1 MEFRPLTWLRSLHAK
16 LFILTALVTSALTIG
31 VAYSIVRNSRREF
44 QEYTRRI
51 VVEAAQTVETDV
63 VQRDPQFKDPRK
75 LEELL
80 QSIAGEDRAV
90 FQIDVFKRGENGKVE
105 LVRSSG
111 DESDVDWNPDALA
124 PYLDL
129 QSPQNSLVDLD
140 GGGQAWKCYL
150 PIANPR
156 PHRPSIG
163 LIRAYCDLQ
172 RWEDVWN
179 ANLHK
184 TYRTLPPVLAAEFIL
199 LWVILR
205 SLISDPLAGLVK
217 AMERLEQGEAGARAE
232 VQRRDELGYLA
243 ARFNAMAQR
252 LQRASKEREDLI
264 HEIQQLNAGLQD
276 RIGTALVELQDKNN
290 ELGQLVERVS
300 LLREELSQQERL
312 AVAGQLSATFAHEV
326 GTPLNLVNGHL
337 QILQSQAG
345 LPEKATE
352 RLGLIQSQIQ
362 RVSDIVRRLLDMTR
376 RPQLAKGE
384 LHLDAFLQDLQALWA
399 PTVATHGVQV
409 HRLVP
414 PDCVLDADRKQ
425 MEQLFLNLVNNA
437 LDAMPEGGAV
447 TLRAARLPGPEGLW
461 EIRVEDSGQGIPA
474 EALPQVFKPMFT
486 TKPEGKGTGLGL
498 PICREIVRGHG
509 GDIRIESEDGK
520 GTAVVFTLP
529 EAKAVTLA

>member
-1 MEFRPLTWLRSLHAK
+1 MEFRPLAWLRSLHAK
-16 LFILTALVTSALTIG
+16 LFIVTALVTSALTIG

-44 QEYTRRI
+44 QEYTRHL

-63 VQRDPQFKDPRK
+63 VERDPQFKDPRK

-90 FQIDVFKRGENGKVE
+90 FQIDVFKRVDGGKVE

-111 DESDVDWNPDALA
+111 EEDQVDWNPDLGS
-124 PYLDL
+124 YLDIP
-129 QSPQNSLVDLD
+129 SSQNSLVDLE

-163 LIRAYCDLQ
+163 LVRAYCDLE
-172 RWEDVWN
+172 RWEAVWR
-179 ANLHK
+179 ANLQK
-184 TYRTLPPVLAAEFIL
+184 TYRTLPPVLAGEFIL

-205 SLISDPLAGLVK
+205 WLISDPLTGLVK
-217 AMERLEQGEAGARAE
+217 AMERLEQGEADARAE

-252 LQRASKEREDLI
+252 LQRASREREDLI
-264 HEIQQLNAGLQD
+264 REIQQLNSGLQD
-276 RIGTALVELQDKNN
+276 RISVALSELQEKNR

-300 LLREELSQQERL
+300 VLREELSQQERL

-337 QILQSQAG
+337 QILQSQSG
-345 LPEKATE
+345 LPDKATE

-376 RPQLAKGE
+376 RPQLSKGE
-384 LHLDAFLQDLQALWA
+384 LHLEAFLQDLQALWA

-437 LDAMPEGGAV
+437 LDAMPEGG
-447 TLRAARLPGPEGLW
+447 TITIRAAHLPSAEGLW
-461 EIRVEDSGQGIPA
+461 ELRVEDTGQGIA
-474 EALPQVFKPMFT
+474 ADALPQVFKPMFT

-498 PICREIVRGHG
+498 PICREIVRSHG
-509 GDIRIESEDGK
+509 GDIRIESEMGK

-529 EAKAVTLA
+529 EAKVLATL

>member
-1 MEFRPLTWLRSLHAK
+1 MEFRPLAWLRSLHAK
-16 LFILTALVTSALTIG
+16 LFIVTALVTSALTIG

-44 QEYTRRI
+44 QDYTRRLVI
-51 VVEAAQTVETDV
+51 EAAETVETDV

-75 LEELL
+75 LEDLL
-80 QSIAGEDRAV
+80 ESIAGEDRAV
-90 FQIDVFKRGENGKVE
+90 FQIDVFKRTDNGKVE

-111 DESDVDWNPDALA
+111 EEDQVDWNPDLGA
-124 PYLDL
+124 YLD
-129 QSPQNSLVDLD
+129 QQGAQTSLVDLE
-140 GGGQAWKCYL
+140 GGGRAWKCYL

-156 PHRPSIG
+156 PHHPSIG

-172 RWEDVWN
+172 RWEDVWK
-179 ANLHK
+179 ANLEK
-184 TYRTLPPVLAAEFIL
+184 TYRTLPPVLAGEFIL
-199 LWVILR
+199 LWVVLR
-205 SLISDPLAGLVK
+205 WLISDPLAGLVK
-217 AMERLEQGEAGARAE
+217 AMERLEQGEAEARAQ

-264 HEIQQLNAGLQD
+264 QEIQQLNSGLQD
-276 RIGTALVELQDKNN
+276 RIDSALSELHVKNR

-337 QILQSQAG
+337 QILQSQTG

-376 RPQLAKGE
+376 RPQLTKGE
-384 LHLDAFLQDLQALWA
+384 LHLDTFLHDLQALWA
-399 PTVATHGVQV
+399 PTVASHRVQV
-409 HRLVP
+409 QWAAP
-414 PDCVLDADRKQ
+414 PACVLDADRKQ

-437 LDAMPEGGAV
+437 LDAMP
-447 TLRAARLPGPEGLW
+447 
-461 EIRVEDSGQGIPA
+461 
-474 EALPQVFKPMFT
+474 
-486 TKPEGKGTGLGL
+486 
-498 PICREIVRGHG
+498 
-509 GDIRIESEDGK
+509 
-520 GTAVVFTLP
+520 
-529 EAKAVTLA
+529 

>member
-16 LFILTALVTSALTIG
+16 LFIVTALVTSALTIG
-31 VAYSIVRNSRREF
+31 VALNIVRNSQREF
-44 QEYTRRI
+44 QEYSQRL
-51 VVEAAQTVETDV
+51 VVEAAETVATDI

-75 LEELL
+75 LEDLL

-90 FQIDVFKRGENGKVE
+90 FQIDVFKRVEGGKVE

-111 DESDVDWNPDALA
+111 EDDQVDWNPDLGS
-124 PYLDL
+124 YLDIQTP
-129 QSPQNSLVDLD
+129 QSSLVDLE
-140 GGGQAWKCYL
+140 GGGRAWKCYL
-150 PIANPR
+150 PIPNPR
-156 PHRPSIG
+156 PHRLSLG
-163 LIRAYCDLQ
+163 LIRAYCDLE
-172 RWEDVWN
+172 RWEDVWR
-179 ANLHK
+179 ASLHR
-184 TYRTLPPVLAAEFIL
+184 TYRMLPPVIAGEFIL

-205 SLISDPLAGLVK
+205 WLISDPLSGLVK
-217 AMERLEQGEAGARAE
+217 AMERLEQGEAEARAE

-264 HEIQQLNAGLQD
+264 REIQHLNTGLQG
-276 RIGTALVELQDKNN
+276 RIDTALSELQEKNKD
-290 ELGQLVERVS
+290 LGQLVDRVS

-312 AVAGQLSATFAHEV
+312 AVAGQLSAAFAHEV

-337 QILQSQAG
+337 QILQGQG
-345 LPEKATE
+345 DLPDKATE

-376 RPQLAKGE
+376 RPQLTKGE
-384 LHLDAFLQDLQALWA
+384 LHLDSFLQDLQALWG
-399 PTVATHGVQV
+399 PTIVTHHVQV

-414 PDCVLDADRKQ
+414 LDCVLDADRKQ

-437 LDAMPEGGAV
+437 LDAMPEGGEI
-447 TLRAARLPGPEGLW
+447 TIKAAHLPGPESLW
-461 EIRVEDSGQGIPA
+461 EVRVEDTGQGIPK
-474 EALPQVFKPMFT
+474 EALAQVFKPLFT

-509 GDIRIESEDGK
+509 GDIRIESEAGK

-529 EAKAVTLA
+529 EAKMLAAV

>member
-1 MEFRPLTWLRSLHAK
+1 MEFRPLAWLRSLHAK
-16 LFILTALVTSALTIG
+16 LFIVTALVTSALTIG

-44 QEYTRRI
+44 QEYTRHLVI
-51 VVEAAQTVETDV
+51 EAAQTVETDV

-75 LEELL
+75 LEDLL

-90 FQIDVFKRGENGKVE
+90 FQIDVFKRVENGKVE

-111 DESDVDWNPDALA
+111 EEDQVDWSPDLGA
-124 PYLDL
+124 YLDI
-129 QSPQNSLVDLD
+129 QGPQNALVDLE

-150 PIANPR
+150 PITNPR
-156 PHRPSIG
+156 PRHPSLG
-163 LIRAYCDLQ
+163 LIRAYCDLE
-172 RWEDVWN
+172 RWEAVWN

-184 TYRTLPPVLAAEFIL
+184 TYRTLPPVLAGEFIL

-205 SLISDPLAGLVK
+205 WLISDPLAGLVK
-217 AMERLEQGEAGARAE
+217 AMERLEQGEAEARAQ

-264 HEIQQLNAGLQD
+264 REIQQLNSGLQGRVD
-276 RIGTALVELQDKNN
+276 EALGELQEKNR
-290 ELGQLVERVS
+290 ELGQLVDRVT

-312 AVAGQLSATFAHEV
+312 AVAGQLSAAFAHEV

-337 QILQSQAG
+337 QILRSQPG
-345 LPEKATE
+345 LPDKATE

-376 RPQLAKGE
+376 RPQLTKGE
-384 LHLDAFLQDLQALWA
+384 LHLEAFLQDLQALWA
-399 PTVATHGVQV
+399 PTIATHGVQV

-437 LDAMPEGGAV
+437 LDAMPEGGAI
-447 TLRAARLPGPEGLW
+447 TIGATRLAGPEGLW
-461 EIRVEDSGQGIPA
+461 EIRVADTGQGIA
-474 EALPQVFKPMFT
+474 ADALPQVFKPMFT

-498 PICREIVRGHG
+498 PICREIVRSHG
-509 GDIRIESEDGK
+509 GDIRIESRTGK

-529 EAKAVTLA
+529 EARAVVGA

>member
-1 MEFRPLTWLRSLHAK
+1 MDFRPLAWLRSLHAK
-16 LFILTALVTSALTIG
+16 LFIVTALVTSALTIG

-44 QEYTRRI
+44 QEYTRRL

-80 QSIAGEDRAV
+80 QSIAGEDRAI
-90 FQIDVFKRGENGKVE
+90 FQIDVFKRVEGGKVE

-111 DESDVDWNPDALA
+111 DEDQVDWNPTDLA
-124 PYLDL
+124 PYLDIQAPL
-129 QSPQNSLVDLD
+129 NSLVELE

-163 LIRAYCDLQ
+163 LIRAYCDME
-172 RWEDVWN
+172 RWEDVWQ
-179 ANLHK
+179 ANLKK
-184 TYRTLPPVLAAEFIL
+184 TYRTLPPVLAGEFIL

-205 SLISDPLAGLVK
+205 WLISDPLAGLVK
-217 AMERLEQGEAGARAE
+217 AMERLEQGETEARAQ

-243 ARFNAMAQR
+243 TRFNAMAQR
-252 LQRASKEREDLI
+252 LQRATKEREDLI
-264 HEIQQLNAGLQD
+264 AEIQQLNAGLQD
-276 RIGTALVELQDKNN
+276 RIDSALGEVQDKNR
-290 ELGQLVERVS
+290 ELGQMVERVS

-312 AVAGQLSATFAHEV
+312 AVAGQLSAAFAHEV

-337 QILQSQAG
+337 QILQTQGG
-345 LPEKATE
+345 LPEKTTE

-384 LHLDAFLQDLQALWA
+384 LHLEAFLQDLQGLWA
-399 PTVATHGVQV
+399 PTLATHGVQI

-437 LDAMPEGGAV
+437 LDALPDGGEI
-447 TLRAARLPGPEGLW
+447 TLSAQRLAGPEGLW
-461 EIRVEDSGQGIPA
+461 EIRVQDTGQGIPK

-509 GDIRIESEDGK
+509 GDIRIESEEGK
-520 GTAVVFTLP
+520 GTAVIFTLP
-529 EAKAVTLA
+529 EAKMVAV

>member
-1 MEFRPLTWLRSLHAK
+1 MEFRPLAWLRSLHAK
-16 LFILTALVTSALTIG
+16 LFIVTALVTSALTIG

-44 QEYTRRI
+44 QEYTRKL

-63 VQRDPQFKDPRK
+63 LQRDPQFKDPRK

-90 FQIDVFKRGENGKVE
+90 FQIDVFKRVEGNKVE

-111 DESDVDWNPDALA
+111 AEDQVDWSPDLGA
-124 PYLDL
+124 YLDL
-129 QSPQNSLVDLD
+129 KAPENSLVDLE
-140 GGGQAWKCYL
+140 GGGRAWKCYL

-163 LIRAYCDLQ
+163 LIRAYCDLE
-172 RWEDVWN
+172 RWEDVWT
-179 ANLHK
+179 ASLHR
-184 TYRTLPPVLAAEFIL
+184 TYRTLPPVIAGEFIL

-205 SLISDPLAGLVK
+205 WLISDPLAGLVK
-217 AMERLEQGEAGARAE
+217 AMERLETGEAEARAE

-252 LQRASKEREDLI
+252 LQRASREREDLI
-264 HEIQQLNAGLQD
+264 REIQTLNTGLQG
-276 RIGTALVELQDKNN
+276 RIDSALRELQEKNR
-290 ELGQLVERVS
+290 ELGQLVDRVG

-312 AVAGQLSATFAHEV
+312 AVAGQLSAAFAHEV

-337 QILQSQAG
+337 QILQSQPG

-376 RPQLAKGE
+376 RPQLSKGE
-384 LHLDAFLQDLQALWA
+384 LHLDAFLLDLQALWA
-399 PTVATHGVQV
+399 PTVAAHDVQV

-414 PDCVLDADRKQ
+414 HDCVLDADRKQ

-437 LDAMPEGGAV
+437 LDAMPDGGEV
-447 TLRAARLPGPEGLW
+447 TIRAGRLQGPEGLW
-461 EIRVEDSGQGIPA
+461 EIRVEDTGQGIPE
-474 EALPQVFKPMFT
+474 EALAQVFKPMFT

-509 GDIRIESEDGK
+509 GDIRIESEVGK

-529 EAKAVTLA
+529 EAKIVTAV

>member
-1 MEFRPLTWLRSLHAK
+1 MEFRPLAWLRSLHAK
-16 LFILTALVTSALTIG
+16 LFIVTALVTSALTIG
-31 VAYSIVRNSRREF
+31 IAYSIVRNSRREF
-44 QEYTRRI
+44 QDYTRRL
-51 VVEAAQTVETDV
+51 VVEAAETVETDV
-63 VQRDPQFKDPRK
+63 VERDPQFKDPRK

-80 QSIAGEDRAV
+80 ESIAGEDRAV
-90 FQIDVFKRGENGKVE
+90 FQVDVFQRVEGGKVQ

-111 DESDVDWNPDALA
+111 DEDQVDWSPDLGS
-124 PYLDL
+124 YLDV
-129 QSPQNSLVDLD
+129 QGPQNSLVELE

-156 PHRPSIG
+156 RGRPSIG
-163 LIRAYCDLQ
+163 LIRAYCDLE
-172 RWEDVWN
+172 RWEDVWK
-179 ANLHK
+179 ANLHR
-184 TYRTLPPVLAAEFIL
+184 TYRMLPPVLAGEFIL

-205 SLISDPLAGLVK
+205 WLISDPLAGLVK
-217 AMERLEQGEAGARAE
+217 AMERLEQGETDARAQ

-243 ARFNAMAQR
+243 TRFNAMAQR

-264 HEIQQLNAGLQD
+264 LEIQKLNTGLQD
-276 RIGTALVELQDKNN
+276 RIDAALSELQDKNR
-290 ELGQLVERVS
+290 ELGQMVERVG

-352 RLGLIQSQIQ
+352 RLGLIHSQIQ
-362 RVSDIVRRLLDMTR
+362 RVSGIVRRLLDMTR
-376 RPQLAKGE
+376 RPQLSKGE

-399 PTVATHGVQV
+399 PTTSSHGVQV
-409 HRLVP
+409 HRMVP
-414 PDCVLDADRKQ
+414 NDCVLDADRKQ

-437 LDAMPEGGAV
+437 LDAMPEGGV
-447 TLRAARLPGPEGLW
+447 ITVSAARLQGPEGLW
-461 EIRVEDSGQGIPA
+461 EIRVADTGQGIPA
-474 EALPQVFKPMFT
+474 EAISQVFKPMFT

-509 GDIRIESEDGK
+509 GDIRIESEPGK

-529 EAKAVTLA
+529 EAKIVAVV